1 MKRSKGFIIQYLATD
16 YLWGE
21 RSNMIRRQNKVK
33 KKSTANVYL
42 GGTK

>member
-1 MKRSKGFIIQYLATD
+1 MKRSKGFIIQNLATD

-33 KKSTANVYL
+33 KNTANVYL